1 MKHISLCAVCIVA
14 GVGVGS
20 AAAAQD
26 QQDQQEIVRKQATAM
41 RVAPGSV
48 NVDGRLD
55 DAAWRDAIP
64 VTDFWQRE
72 PIEGAEP
79 SDPIEVRFAYD
90 EDALYVGARL
100 FSSAPIQAPMGRR
113 DEGEQSEYFSVM
125 LDTYLDRRTAYQFG
139 VTAAGVR
146 LDWYYPEDSEQDED
160 TSFDPVWQAR
170 TSRDAQGWTA
180 ELWIPFSQLRFTE
193 RSPQVWGLNVF
204 RWVPSRNEEVHWQE
218 IPRTDERLASRFGD
232 LHGIDGIRPSRRI
245 ELMPYVASSSQLIG
259 VRDADDPFTGGANMA
274 GRFGMDAKIGIGSN
288 LTLEATVNPD
298 FGQVEADPAEVN
310 LTAFETFFDERRPFF
325 VEGINLLQ
333 GPVNNFFY
341 TRRIGAEPPGDADAD
356 YVDFPA
362 QSSIIGAAKL
372 TGRLESGLSIGMLG
386 ALTAEETAR
395 TFNFPDTF
403 GRVRVAPQTTYGVA
417 RLQQEFGA
425 EGSTAAVMMTGMHRG
440 LSPDDPIAELSTR
453 NAFTVS
459 GDSLLRLQGGDY
471 ELESYAGYSHIDG
484 SAAAIDRVQRASAR
498 YLQRPDADYV
508 VYDPTR
514 TALSGGK
521 FGATFSRE
529 NARHWTWELGT
540 DIESP
545 EFETNDIGRLNQ
557 GDGVVGEGQL
567 QYEQTTPNRFLRDYA
582 LFVESRNEWNFGGDR
597 QQAQVSPG
605 ARLTWPNFW
614 ETEVEAEF
622 NGRVQNQRLTRGG
635 PLMQQPRS
643 WSAGIEVSNSEA
655 AATRGQVGVGYGAD
669 EDGGMSFSLETELN
683 MQPAPQLQLS
693 ITPEYSREVSTQQYV
708 TALGGGTAAT
718 FGRRYVFAHID
729 QSEYSTQFRM
739 NYTFKPDL
747 TLDFYG
753 EPFSASG
760 RYSHIGEL
768 VAARSRAI
776 REYGTDGTTIT
787 TLDDGSRRVTDG
799 ATAFTL
805 GNSDFNVQSFRSN
818 LVLRWE
824 WRAGSTLYLV
834 WQQDRESE
842 IFAPFRTSAGDMFGS
857 IGQDGDNFF
866 AIKMTY
872 WFSPS

>member
-1 MKHISLCAVCIVA
+1 MKQVAFGITVLAVLLA
-14 GVGVGS
+14 GASGAS
-20 AAAAQD
+20 A
-26 QQDQQEIVRKQATAM
+26 QQDAADIVRKQAHAV

-48 NVDGRLD
+48 NIDGRLD
-55 DAAWRDAIP
+55 DAAWSDAVP

-72 PIEGAEP
+72 PIEGGAP
-79 SDPIEVRFAYD
+79 SDPIEVRLAYD
-90 EDALYVGARL
+90 DDALYVGARL
-100 FSSAPIQAPMGRR
+100 FSSIPLQAPMGRR

-125 LDTYLDRRTAYQFG
+125 LDTYLDRRTAYEFG

-146 LDWYYPEDSEQDED
+146 LDWYYPRDNEREED

-193 RSPQVWGLNVF
+193 RSPQVWGLNMY
-204 RWVPSRNEEVHWQE
+204 RWVPSRNEEIHWQE
-218 IPRTDERLASRFGD
+218 IPRTDQRLASRFGD

-245 ELMPYVASSSQLIG
+245 ELMPYVASSSHLIG
-259 VRDADDPFTGGANMA
+259 VREEGDPFTSGANAA
-274 GRFGMDAKIGIGSN
+274 GRVGMDAKIGIGSN

-310 LTAFETFFDERRPFF
+310 LSAFETFFSERRPFF

-341 TRRIGAEPPGDADAD
+341 SRRIGASPVGDADAD
-356 YVDFPA
+356 FVDFPA
-362 QSSIIGAAKL
+362 QSSILGAAKL

-395 TFNFPDTF
+395 TFDFPNTF
-403 GRVRVAPQTTYGVA
+403 GRVRVAPQTTYGVT
-417 RLQQEFGA
+417 RLQQELGT
-425 EGSTAAVMMTGMHRG
+425 EGSTAAVMITGMHRDLPAG
-440 LSPDDPIAELSTR
+440 DPIALLSTR

-459 GDSLLRLQGGDY
+459 GDSLLRLRDGDY
-471 ELESYAGYSHIDG
+471 ELESYAGYSHVDG
-484 SAAAIDRVQRASAR
+484 SAAAIDRVQRGSAR

-529 NARHWTWELGT
+529 NARHWTWEIGT

-557 GDGVVGEGQL
+557 GDGVVGQGQI
-567 QYEQTTPNRFLRDYA
+567 QYEQTVPNRFLRDYSI
-582 LFVESRNEWNFGGDR
+582 FVDTRNEWNFGGDR
-597 QQAQVSPG
+597 QQAQLSPG

-614 ETEVEAEF
+614 ETEISAEF
-622 NGRVQNQRLTRGG
+622 NGRNQNQRLTRGG
-635 PLMQQPRS
+635 PLMQRPRG
-643 WSAGIEVSNSEA
+643 WNADIEVSNSEA
-655 AATRGQVGVGYGAD
+655 AATRGQIGVGYGAD
-669 EDGGMSFSLETELN
+669 EDGGLTFTLESEFN

-693 ITPEYSREVSTQQYV
+693 ITPEYSREISTQQYV
-708 TALGGGTAAT
+708 AALAGGPGAT
-718 FGRRYVFAHID
+718 FGSRYVFARID

-768 VAARSRAI
+768 VAARTRAI
-776 REYGTDGTTIT
+776 RLYGTDGTTIT

-799 ATAFTL
+799 AQAFTL
-805 GNSDFNVQSFRSN
+805 RNRDFNVQSFRSN

-842 IFAPFRTSAGDMFGS
+842 IFAPFRTTPGDMFGS
-857 IGQDGDNFF
+857 LGQDGDNFF
-866 AIKMTY
+866 AVKITY

>member
-1 MKHISLCAVCIVA
+1 MLLLIILLLVFSYVPAM
-14 GVGVGS
+14 G
-20 AAAAQD
+20 QD
-26 QQDQQEIVRKQATAM
+26 ALDPSQPIVRKQAKAI

-55 DAAWRDAIP
+55 DAAWRDAVP
-64 VTDFWQRE
+64 LTDFWQRE
-72 PIEGAEP
+72 PMEGASP
-79 SDPIEVRFAYD
+79 SDPIEVRLAYD
-90 EDALYVGARL
+90 DDALYVGARL
-100 FSSAPIQAPMGRR
+100 LSSVPLQAPMGRR

-125 LDTYLDRRTAYQFG
+125 LDTYLDRRTAYEFG

-146 LDWYYPEDSEQDED
+146 LDWYYPEDNEREED

-180 ELWIPFSQLRFTE
+180 ELWIPFSQLRFTA
-193 RSPQVWGLNVF
+193 RSPQVWGLNLY

-218 IPRTDERLASRFGD
+218 IPRTDQRLASRFGD

-245 ELMPYVASSSQLIG
+245 ELMPYVASSSHLIG
-259 VRDADDPFTGGANMA
+259 VRDEGDPFTGGGNVA
-274 GRFGMDAKIGIGSN
+274 GRLGMDAKIGIGSN

-310 LTAFETFFDERRPFF
+310 LSAFETFFTERRPFF

-341 TRRIGAEPPGDADAD
+341 SRRIGATPVGDADAEF
-356 YVDFPA
+356 VDFPA
-362 QSSIIGAAKL
+362 QSSILGAAKL
-372 TGRLESGLSIGMLG
+372 TGRTQSGLSIGMLG

-395 TFNFPDTF
+395 TFDFPNTF
-403 GRVRVAPQTTYGVA
+403 GRVRVAPQTTYGVT
-417 RLQQEFGA
+417 RLQQEFGQ
-425 EGSTAAVMMTGMHRG
+425 EGSTAAVMVTGMHRDLPAGDPVG
-440 LSPDDPIAELSTR
+440 LLSTR

-459 GDSLLRLQGGDY
+459 GDSLLRLKDGDY
-471 ELESYAGYSHIDG
+471 ELESYAGYSRVDG

-514 TALSGGK
+514 TTLSGGK
-521 FGATFSRE
+521 FGATFSRA
-529 NARHWTWELGT
+529 NARNWTWELGT

-557 GDGVVGEGQL
+557 SDGFVGQGQI
-567 QYEQTTPNRFLRDYA
+567 QYEQTVPNRFLRDYT
-582 LFVESRNEWNFGGDR
+582 LFVETRNEWNFGGDR
-597 QQAQVSPG
+597 QQAQLAPG

-614 ETEVEAEF
+614 ETEANAEF
-622 NGRVQNQRLTRGG
+622 NGRAQNQRLTRGG
-635 PLMQQPRS
+635 SLMQTPRG
-643 WSAGIEVSNSEA
+643 WSAEIEVSNSEA
-655 AATRGQVGVGYGAD
+655 AATRWAVNPNYGRS
-669 EDGGMSFSLETELN
+669 EDGGLEFGVETGVA
-683 MQPAPQLQLS
+683 MQPAPQLQLEIS
-693 ITPEYSREVSTQQYV
+693 AEYTREVSTQQYV
-708 TALGGGTAAT
+708 TALAGGTAAT

-760 RYSHIGEL
+760 RYGNIGEL
-768 VAARSRAI
+768 AAAQTRAI
-776 REYGTDGTTIT
+776 RLYGTEGITIT
-787 TLDDGSRRVTDG
+787 TLADGTRRVTDG
-799 ATAFTL
+799 AQAFTL
-805 GNSDFNVQSFRSN
+805 RNSDFNVQSFRSN

-842 IFAPFRTSAGDMFGS
+842 IFAPFRTSAGDMFS
-857 IGQDGDNFF
+857 SLGQDGDNFF
-866 AIKMTY
+866 ALKVTY
-872 WFSPS
+872 WFSPN

>member
-1 MKHISLCAVCIVA
+1 MKHISLCAACVVTVLGIA
-14 GVGVGS
+14 H
-20 AAAAQD
+20 AAAGQD
-26 QQDQQEIVRKQATAM
+26 IPDIVRKQAQAV

-48 NVDGRLD
+48 NIDGRLD
-55 DAAWRDAIP
+55 DAAWRDAVP
-64 VTDFWQRE
+64 VTNFWQRE
-72 PIEGAEP
+72 PMEGASP
-79 SDPIEVRFAYD
+79 SDPLEVRLAYD
-90 EDALYVGARL
+90 DDALYVGARMVSTVPL
-100 FSSAPIQAPMGRR
+100 QAPMGRR

-125 LDTYLDRRTAYQFG
+125 LDTYLDRRTAYEFG

-146 LDWYYPEDSEQDED
+146 LDWYYPQDNEREED

-180 ELWIPFSQLRFTE
+180 ELWIPFSQLRFTA
-193 RSPQVWGLNVF
+193 RSPQVWGLNMY
-204 RWVPSRNEEVHWQE
+204 RWVPSRNEEIHWQE
-218 IPRTDERLASRFGD
+218 IPRTDQRLASRFGD

-245 ELMPYVASSSQLIG
+245 ELMPYVASSSHLIG
-259 VRDADDPFTGGANMA
+259 VREDGDPFTSGANAA
-274 GRFGMDAKIGIGSN
+274 GRLGMDAKIGIGSN

-310 LTAFETFFDERRPFF
+310 LSAFETFFTERRPFF
-325 VEGINLLQ
+325 VEGITLLQ

-341 TRRIGAEPPGDADAD
+341 SRRIGASPVGDADAD
-356 YVDFPA
+356 FVDFPA
-362 QSSIIGAAKL
+362 QSSILGAAKL
-372 TGRLESGLSIGMLG
+372 TGRTETGLSIGVLG

-395 TFNFPDTF
+395 TFDFPNTF
-403 GRVRVAPQTTYGVA
+403 GRVRVAPQTAYGVG

-425 EGSTAAVMMTGMHRG
+425 EGSTAAVMVTGMRRDLPAG
-440 LSPDDPIAELSTR
+440 DPIGLLSTS

-459 GDSLLRLQGGDY
+459 GDSLLRLGGGDY
-471 ELESYAGYSHIDG
+471 ELESYAGYSRVGG

-529 NARHWTWELGT
+529 NARHWTWEIGT

-557 GDGVVGEGQL
+557 GDGVVGQGQI
-567 QYEQTTPNRFLRDYA
+567 QYEQTTPNRILRDYT
-582 LFVESRNEWNFGGDR
+582 LFIDTRNEWNFGGER
-597 QQAQVSPG
+597 QQAQMSPG

-614 ETEVEAEF
+614 ETELSAQF
-622 NGRVQNQRLTRGG
+622 RGRTQNQRLTRGG
-635 PLMQQPRS
+635 PLMQQPHS
-643 WSAGIEVSNSEA
+643 WNADIEVSNSEA
-655 AATRGQVGVGYGAD
+655 ASTRWQIGTGYGSN
-669 EDGGMSFSLETELN
+669 EDGGLEFTLESQFT
-683 MQPAPQLQLS
+683 MQPMPQLQLQ

-708 TALGGGTAAT
+708 AALAGGPAAT
-718 FGRRYVFAHID
+718 FGRRYVFSRID
-729 QSEYSTQFRM
+729 QSEYSTQIRV

-760 RYSHIGEL
+760 SYGNTGEL
-768 VAARSRAI
+768 VAARTRAI
-776 REYGTDGTTIT
+776 RLYGTEGTTIT
-787 TLDDGSRRVTDG
+787 TLADGNRRVTDG
-799 ATAFTL
+799 AQAFTL
-805 GNSDFNVQSFRSN
+805 RNSDFNVQSFRSN

-824 WRAGSTLYLV
+824 WRAGSQLYLV

-842 IFAPFRTSAGDMFGS
+842 IYRPFRTSAGDMFGS
-857 IGQDGDNFF
+857 LGQDGDNFF
-866 AIKMTY
+866 AVKMTY
-872 WFSPS
+872 WFSPN